1 VSLPKVILFVNFDFI
16 CHFLFMQKTGLII
29 LLLLLMMISPA
40 YCQLPAVMLKN
51 LEGESINTDTLNN
64 DGKPFIISFFALW
77 CKPCLRE
84 LNAINDIYEDWQ
96 KETGVKIVAVSIDE
110 GQNSDKVAPTA
121 NGYGWSYEVL
131 LDPNKEFMRAM
142 NVTLIPCLFIIDGK
156 NQVVMRKSSYTDGSE
171 IELIREIRKLL
182 KKE

>member
-1 VSLPKVILFVNFDFI
+1 
-16 CHFLFMQKTGLII
+16 MQRTDIII
-29 LLLLLMMISPA
+29 LLLLLMITSPA
-40 YCQLPAVMLKN
+40 YCQLPAVMLKTI
-51 LEGESINTDTLNN
+51 EGESINTDTLNN

-84 LNAINDIYEDWQ
+84 LNAINEVYEDWQ

-110 GQNSDKVAPTA
+110 GQNSYKVAPTV

-131 LDPNKEFMRAM
+131 LDNNKEFMREM

-156 NQVVMRKSSYTDGSE
+156 NKVVMRKSSYTDGSE
-171 IELIREIRKLL
+171 KELITEIRKLL
-182 KKE
+182 KK